1 MAYWYKPNKAY
12 PAPTAQVIGDIPDEH
27 VVTVAERHI
36 TVDYPTIIQNNMNT
50 DTIDLVLDGEYD
62 GLKVLIYVGPTGN
75 PMELEW
81 KGTPITLPATL
92 AVNVGGLDVS
102 VVGLSS
108 DGKTRLVTA
117 EAKNVLNVIKSG
129 EFEGSI
135 PVDDQPDL
143 LGQILQAKEDAEDAA
158 QTATT
163 AASTANSAASNANSA
178 ASSAN
183 SAASAANTAATNAN
197 SKASAAQTAAEG
209 ADEAAADALAAAQEA
224 RDAAGAISEDLSFYF
239 SREVIGDKSYI
250 VLHEEVD

>member
-1 MAYWYKPNKAY
+1 M
-12 PAPTAQVIGDIPDEH
+12 AQVVGDIPDEH
-27 VVTVAERHI
+27 VVTVAERRI
-36 TVDYPTIIQNNMNT
+36 SVDYPTIIQNNMNT

-75 PMELEW
+75 PVELEW
-81 KGTPITLPATL
+81 EGEPITLPASL
-92 AVNVGGLDVS
+92 ALNVGGLDVS
-102 VVGLSS
+102 VVGISS

-117 EAKNVLNVIKSG
+117 EAKSVLNVIKSG

-197 SKASAAQTAAEG
+197 SKASAAQAAAEG

-224 RDAAGAISEDLSFYF
+224 RDAAGAISENLQYYIGRD
-239 SREVIGDKSYI
+239 EVGDISYI
-250 VLHEEVD
+250 TMYEEEE